1 MFLIGCQWALFVIV
15 LHQDHPISDVILM
28 IDSRY
33 LWIKIGESRQN
44 ITHKDFKFYV
54 VIIHDLEMGLLWS
67 LLLKEILINCR
78 FNSNGREWNL
88 NTCRIPHETHTLI
101 MFKYKNVGKW
111 LMKRCFIR
119 WFTASH
125 PLLPGIKYIL

>member
-33 LWIKIGESRQN
+33 LWIKICESRQN

-54 VIIHDLEMGLLWS
+54 VIILDLEIGLLWS

-78 FNSNGREWNL
+78 FNCKGREWN
-88 NTCRIPHETHTLI
+88 
-101 MFKYKNVGKW
+101 
-111 LMKRCFIR
+111 
-119 WFTASH
+119 
-125 PLLPGIKYIL
+125 IKHL

>member
-1 MFLIGCQWALFVIV
+1 MFLIGCQWALFFIV

-44 ITHKDFKFYV
+44 ITLKDFRFYV
-54 VIIHDLEMGLLWS
+54 VIILDLEMGLLWS

-78 FNSNGREWNL
+78 FNSNGREWN
-88 NTCRIPHETHTLI
+88 
-101 MFKYKNVGKW
+101 
-111 LMKRCFIR
+111 
-119 WFTASH
+119 
-125 PLLPGIKYIL
+125 IKHL